1 MGGESTSEL
10 FELCML
16 GGSVER
22 RFRRMRPEIERLPW
36 GTLRPA
42 DHAPDLVIA
51 ARKSWTLAA
60 YQEHRTGAA
69 CAETLRAL
77 IAARAPVDLIGV
89 ATRFP
94 LDEMVHVEMCAR
106 LAEELGG
113 GTHVEHD
120 ARDLIPIPSHDLS
133 PLLRAA
139 ECVVQYFCVG
149 EALSIP
155 LLRGTWK
162 AASHPLIKGVL
173 GRIVRDEALH
183 GTFGFTFLDW
193 ASDEL
198 SEADRRHL
206 AGSAARVVDAIRLSW
221 ETIPVASGYESTEL
235 HALGWMGT
243 QDYLALAKRSLE
255 SRVLRPL
262 ERRGIPVKSIVNAV
276 N

>member
-1 MGGESTSEL
+1 M
-10 FELCML
+10 

-36 GTLRPA
+36 GTLSPEN
-42 DHAPDLVIA
+42 HAPELVVE

-120 ARDLIPIPSHDLS
+120 PRDLIPVPSLDLP

-162 AASHPLIKGVL
+162 AAKHPLIKGVL

-193 ASDEL
+193 ACGEL
-198 SEADRRHL
+198 TAADRNHL
-206 AGSAARVVDAIRLSW
+206 AISAARVIASIRASW
-221 ETIPVASGYESTEL
+221 ANIPDVSGYASDEL
-235 HALGWMGT
+235 HALGWMDT
-243 QDYLALAKRSLE
+243 KDYLSLAKRSLE
-255 SRVLRPL
+255 SRVIRPL
-262 ERRGIPVKSIVNAV
+262 AKHGIMVNDV
-276 N
+276 DN

>member
-1 MGGESTSEL
+1 MGNEQASEL

-22 RFRRMRPEIERLPW
+22 RFRRMRPEVERLPW
-36 GTLRPA
+36 GTLVPS
-42 DHAPDLVIA
+42 DHAPELVIA

-106 LAEELGG
+106 LAQELGG

-120 ARDLIPIPSHDLS
+120 PRDLIPVPSLDLP

-162 AASHPLIKGVL
+162 AAKHPLIKGVL

-193 ASDEL
+193 AIDEL
-198 SEADRRHL
+198 SEPDRQHL
-206 AGSAARVVDAIRLSW
+206 AASAGRVVEAIRLSW
-221 ETIPVASGYESTEL
+221 SAIPNVSGYESSEL
-235 HALGWMGT
+235 HALGWMDT

-255 SRVLRPL
+255 TRVLRPL
-262 ERRGIPVKSIVNAV
+262 AKRGIRVADVINNA